1 MRDIKNRDSET
12 DDSIHELN
20 FDDEDTPPPRSGDP
34 RVARGEIDPEIS
46 AQRVR
51 QAGRT
56 GGEVAGG
63 GSTADDL
70 TPETLLDEYEDT
82 DRPTDKK
89 LRVVD
94 ADKIGGGIG
103 KDEAELANEQGAPE

>member
-1 MRDIKNRDSET
+1 MRDIKNHRGRDT

-20 FDDEDTPPPRSGDP
+20 FDDEDTPPPRIGDI

-46 AQRVR
+46 PRRVR

-56 GGEVAGG
+56 GGEVNG

-70 TPETLLDEYEDT
+70 TPETLLDDYEDVG
-82 DRPTDKK
+82 RPTDKK
-89 LRVVD
+89 LRIVD
-94 ADKIGGGIG
+94 GEEIGGGFG

>member
-1 MRDIKNRDSET
+1 MRDIKNPDSET
-12 DDSIHELN
+12 DDDIHELN
-20 FDDEDTPPPRSGDP
+20 FDDEGIPPRSGDP
-34 RVARGEIDPEIS
+34 RVARGERDPEIS
-46 AQRVR
+46 ARRVR

-56 GGEVAGG
+56 GGEVMGG

-70 TPETLLDEYEDT
+70 TPETLLDEYEDIG
-82 DRPTDKK
+82 RPTDKK

-94 ADKIGGGIG
+94 ADEIGGGVG